1 MLAALPGVCG
11 LVLVLGSGSL
21 CLARFLCL
29 LLSWYLWLGASGLSA
44 SLCCYPFLVLPWDM
58 LVCILV
64 LGLTSPVH
72 GSHRSGYKVE
82 VWLILSMSSPV
93 SVCVT

>member
-29 LLSWYLWLGASGLSA
+29 LLSWYLWLGASGLS
-44 SLCCYPFLVLPWDM
+44 LCRYPFLVLPWDM
-58 LVCILV
+58 LVCILA

-72 GSHRSGYKVE
+72 GSDRSGYKVE
-82 VWLILSMSSPV
+82 VWSISSMSSPV